1 VDAFAFCKSTLTI
14 ALLAASMSAWPQQPD
29 PLTQFE
35 VKGHAG
41 TKSFLLM
48 VEDPDATSPLPFV
61 HWIAIGSPDAT
72 GLAEG
77 VAPVHWPLHPR
88 VVEQGSNSRSTAGYF
103 GPRPP
108 PGDAPHRYHFQ
119 IFALD
124 VALRLPTGANRH
136 AVLKAAKGHV
146 LAQGSVVGTFRKA
159 P

>member
-1 VDAFAFCKSTLTI
+1 MNALCKSTLAI
-14 ALLAASMSAWPQQPD
+14 ALLSANISAPAQQPD

-35 VKGHAG
+35 IKGH
-41 TKSFLLM
+41 
-48 VEDPDATSPLPFV
+48 VYEPQPP
-61 HWIAIGSPDAT
+61 
-72 GLAEG
+72 
-77 VAPVHWPLHPR
+77 
-88 VVEQGSNSRSTAGYF
+88 GYF

-108 PGDAPHRYHFQ
+108 PGSPPHRYHFQ

-146 LAQGSVVGTFRKA
+146 LAEGVLVGTFRKA